1 MLTGGADTVGVSTAY
16 AVRSSEAAVKLV
28 IRSARASSE
37 LKYQILILAVAVS
50 WSPQRFLSH
59 SRRNFNSTEKFGWLF
74 IFNT

>member
-37 LKYQILILAVAVS
+37 LKYQILILAVAV
-50 WSPQRFLSH
+50 R
-59 SRRNFNSTEKFGWLF
+59 
-74 IFNT
+74 